1 MFNDTFFRKLCRL
14 LDNVEKHTAGEGT
27 DDNMA
32 LAHCLLHTKDYK
44 THSEY
49 VILIAFLLQQ

>member
-1 MFNDTFFRKLCRL
+1 MTLFSEKLCRL